1 MSSSNERSVNLGNIS
16 IEGCFF
22 GGDVYIG
29 DNSIVVGTASRG
41 SNGNKGES
49 WWKKL
54 LVYLAKFASMVI
66 KFFNLIAA

>member
-16 IEGCFF
+16 IEGCSF

-29 DNSIVVGTASRG
+29 DNSIAVGAASKG
-41 SNGNKGES
+41 SNGNKGEG

-54 LVYLAKFASMVI
+54 LVYLAEFASVVTT
-66 KFFNLIAA
+66 FF

>member
-22 GGDVYIG
+22 NGDVYIG
-29 DNSIVVGTASRG
+29 DNSIAVGAASRG
-41 SNGNKGES
+41 SNGNKGEG

-54 LVYLAKFASMVI
+54 LVFLAEIVSTVI
-66 KFFNLIAA
+66 KIF